1 MMLPIYHST
10 CHTLLTRE
18 DFSQLGMER
27 VWENEKL
34 KLLYECK
41 VF

>member
-1 MMLPIYHST
+1 MMLPIYHSI
-10 CHTLLTRE
+10 CHTLLTSK
-18 DFSQLGMER
+18 DFPQLGMER

-34 KLLYECK
+34 IVHYEYK